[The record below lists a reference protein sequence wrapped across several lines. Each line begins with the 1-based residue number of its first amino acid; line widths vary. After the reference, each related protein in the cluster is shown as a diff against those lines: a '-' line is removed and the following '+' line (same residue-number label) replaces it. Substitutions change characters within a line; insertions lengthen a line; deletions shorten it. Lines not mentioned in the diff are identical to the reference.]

1 MFSKKKLLKKFSN
14 SNSRSVMQKIL
25 PEPNFP
31 TFIWPIILIFGVK
44 KKFWHFQET
53 MPTYPSYRGVF
64 SAKKNFSIR
73 TKIWRKIQNQ
83 KWPTPYEAKF
93 ERAISQ
99 PQVTSPRHS
108 YGLIYLPGSS
118 LGRHEKFRKKSKIH
132 RDIEIFRKKSALF
145 KFTID
150 PLCHPQFLASYCQI
164 VRLGWVDD
172 AKKRKSWDR
181 P

>member
-1 MFSKKKLLKKFSN
+1 
-14 SNSRSVMQKIL
+14 
-25 PEPNFP
+25 
-31 TFIWPIILIFGVK
+31 
-44 KKFWHFQET
+44 

-118 LGRHEKFRKKSKIH
+118 LGRHVKFRKKSKIH
-132 RDIEIFRKKSALF
+132 RDIDFFRKKSALF
-145 KFTID
+145 KFNFD
-150 PLCHPQFLASYCQI
+150 PLRHLQILKFYCQAV
-164 VRLGWVDD
+164 VRGWVYQ
-172 AKKRKSWDR
+172 ATKEFFWDR
-181 P
+181 PWLRKKSSNRCY